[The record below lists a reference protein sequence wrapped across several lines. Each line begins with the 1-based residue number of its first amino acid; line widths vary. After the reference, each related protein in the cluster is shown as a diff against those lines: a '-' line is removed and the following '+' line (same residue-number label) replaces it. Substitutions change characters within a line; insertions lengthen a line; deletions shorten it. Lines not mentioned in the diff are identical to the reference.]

1 MPDFVDITVPTLVDL
16 QKIDG
21 PNDTCLI
28 VAQSGKE
35 IPFHVRRNYLVVT
48 GGESQSRGAHAH
60 KKLWQL
66 IIVSHGEAQI
76 NFEGATGKH
85 QFTLAHCHQGII
97 VPPGYWRDI
106 IMKPQSML
114 SVLASDEYDEQDYI
128 RDYDEFQQWLAVKH
142 TITHVPFLAL
152 DRCHDALRLPIER
165 ALMQELMKNDFVKG
179 DAVRAFEQNFAKH
192 CNVKHAI
199 GCGNGFDALYLALR
213 AQGIGENDEVIVPA
227 NSFVASALAVEQC
240 GAKSV
245 FIDCD
250 NQSYGLDIDRLEQLI
265 TPNSKAIIAVHLYGI
280 PLDMDRVM
288 AVADKHQLFV
298 LEDAAQAH
306 GADYKGRRIGSLGH
320 AAAFSFYPTKNLGA
334 LGDAGAVVTDDDE
347 LARNIR
353 LLGNYGSEQKYEYQ
367 QAGINSRLDSMQ
379 AAVLDIKLGYLDEWN
394 HKRRLLAEIY
404 HNELESCDGVHLPV
418 IAAHATPVWHL
429 YPIRLKQAEIGMRE
443 TFLKHLTEHN
453 IGYGLHYPVP
463 IHQTVAYQN
472 LAYNRQQKF
481 PNTENLAMS
490 EVSLPMS
497 PFLTTDEIF
506 YVCKKIKEFYQ

>member
-1 MPDFVDITVPTLVDL
+1 MRDLSDITVPTLVDL

-35 IPFHVRRNYLVVT
+35 IPFYVRRNYFVVT
-48 GGESQSRGAHAH
+48 GDKAQSRGAHAH

-66 IIVSHGEAQI
+66 MMVSHGEAQI

-85 QFTLAHCHQGII
+85 QFTLDNCQQGII
-97 VPPGYWRDI
+97 VPPGFWRDI
-106 IMKPQSML
+106 IMQPESVL
-114 SVLASDEYDEQDYI
+114 SVLASDEYNEQDYI
-128 RDYDEFQQWLAVKH
+128 RDYDEFQQWLAREQ

-152 DRCHDALRLPIER
+152 DRCHENLRLPIEK
-165 ALMQELMKNDFVKG
+165 ALMQELSKNDFIKG
-179 DAVRAFEQNFAKH
+179 DAVCEFEQNFARY

-227 NSFVASALAVEQC
+227 NSFVATALAVEHC

-250 NQSYGLDIDRLEQLI
+250 NQSYGLDIEQLEQAI
-265 TPNSKAIIAVHLYGI
+265 TPNSKAIIAVHLYGV

-288 AVADKHQLFV
+288 AIADKHHLFV

-306 GADYKGRRIGSLGH
+306 GSDYKGRRVGSLGS

-353 LLGNYGSEQKYEYQ
+353 LLGNYGSEVKYQYQ
-367 QAGINSRLDSMQ
+367 QAGINSRMDSIQ
-379 AAVLDIKLGYLDEWN
+379 AAVLDIKLGLLDEWN

-404 HNELESCDGVHLPV
+404 HNELASCDGLHLPI
-418 IAAHATPVWHL
+418 IAPHVTPVWHL
-429 YPIRLKQAEIGMRE
+429 YPIRLKQTGTEIRE
-443 TFLKHLTEHN
+443 AFLNHLQQNN

-463 IHQTVAYQN
+463 IHQTA
-472 LAYNRQQKF
+472 AYNRRQRF
-481 PNTENLAMS
+481 PNTENLAVS

-497 PFLTTDEIF
+497 PFLTKNEILH
-506 YVCKKIKEFYQ
+506 VCKIIRKFYQ